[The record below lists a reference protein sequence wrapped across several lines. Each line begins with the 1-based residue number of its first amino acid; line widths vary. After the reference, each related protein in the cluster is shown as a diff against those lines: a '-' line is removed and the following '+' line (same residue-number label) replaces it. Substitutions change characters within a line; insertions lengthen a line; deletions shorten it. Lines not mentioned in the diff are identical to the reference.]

1 MPTYTFRNKDT
12 NEIFEEILKISE
24 LDQFRLDHPELE
36 TIITAANTI
45 RGLDQKPDSGF
56 RDVLTRIKSASA
68 RNNTI
73 NTF

>member
-36 TIITAANTI
+36 TIITVANTI

-56 RDVLTRIKSASA
+56 RDVLTRIKSASG